1 MRSLKDALDSLNT
14 FHQDYK
20 ASLSKTA
27 LLSSNCQSTFH
38 FSNSKS
44 QSELFS
50 PFCDASTEFDSY
62 EVNTCPNFV
71 LYGSDGR
78 QGPDMPSH
86 TPAKNGSSAP
96 LQDLDTIIRIKRD
109 QARNEVRK
117 LQKEDLYRTLGVNA
131 NASEQEINRAYKTL
145 CLKHH
150 PDKPGGDV
158 EKFQM
163 INQAYKV
170 LSNKEMRGLYDQYG
184 GDYIEAYFSAW
195 Y

>member
-27 LLSSNCQSTFH
+27 LPSSTCQPTFH

-44 QSELFS
+44 HYTAS
-50 PFCDASTEFDSY
+50 PAIYDASTEFDGY
-62 EVNTCPNFV
+62 EVNTYPNFV
-71 LYGSDGR
+71 LCGANGR
-78 QGPDMPSH
+78 QGSQIPSY
-86 TPAKNGSSAP
+86 TPAKNDSNTLP
-96 LQDLDTIIRIKRD
+96 QDIDTIIRVKRD

-117 LQKEDLYRTLGVNA
+117 LQKEDLYRTLGVDA
-131 NASEQEINRAYKTL
+131 NASEQEITRAYKIL

-150 PDKPGGDV
+150 PDKAGGNV

-170 LSNKEMRGLYDQYG
+170 LSNKEMRELYDQHG
-184 GDYIEAYFSAW
+184 ADYIDAYFSAW